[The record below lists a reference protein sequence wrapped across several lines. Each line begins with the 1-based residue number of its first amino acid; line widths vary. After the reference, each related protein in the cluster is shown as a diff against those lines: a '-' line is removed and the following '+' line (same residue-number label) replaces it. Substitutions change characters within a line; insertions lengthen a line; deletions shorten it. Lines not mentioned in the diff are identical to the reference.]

1 MSTAP
6 LRAAMVPV
14 TRQMRAYFAPV
25 NRTSET
31 PTIFDP
37 GLSGLFP
44 LNAPPAPWVDLGWIE
59 NFMRWYDTP
68 TDAVRSGVKSLP
80 TTQFRGALEAKVEF
94 DFLQWGKL
102 QMALAGGSES
112 MNVLAPLSPS
122 NTPAPSGGVPA
133 PGAAVLTGSTAST
146 LVFGT
151 GVASAFAAGSLLAVD
166 VDYAEQTGY
175 VGSGIA
181 AAYVTSAAAVNNDP
195 NYVRRVTFNVGRV
208 AEVTAASVVL
218 AQPLLGG
225 VPTAG
230 ASAQVVVAFVD
241 REGGSFF
248 QEWSALFVAEEESGG
263 RVCFYY
269 PRLSPNPGAGS
280 SGVRWD
286 SAPVGKAQG
295 PGTSRSSS
303 TQASG
308 TLAGLSAG
316 AKSEASL
323 TGKFLREEFA
333 GIARPMSAVSLR
345 ASFLALPFTDTNDG
359 QTVLCYRSFFP
370 AGMAAVY

>member
-1 MSTAP
+1 MSTSP

-25 NRTSET
+25 NRTAET

-37 GLSGLFP
+37 GFSGLFP
-44 LNAPPAPWVDLGWIE
+44 LNLPPAPWVDLGWVE
-59 NFMRWYDTP
+59 DFSRWYGTP
-68 TDAVRSGVKSLP
+68 TDTVRSGALSLP
-80 TTQFRGALEAKVEF
+80 TAQFRGALEARVEF
-94 DFLQWGKL
+94 DFVQWGKL

-112 MNVLAPLSPS
+112 MNVLAPLAGGTSA
-122 NTPAPSGGVPA
+122 APSGGTPA
-133 PGAAVLTGSTAST
+133 PGAAVLAGSTAST

-151 GVASAFAAGSLLAVD
+151 GVASAFAVGAVLAVD
-166 VDYAEQTGY
+166 VDYQQQTGY

-181 AAYVTSAAAVNNDP
+181 GAFVSSAAAVNNDP

-208 AEVTAASVVL
+208 AEVTATSVVL
-218 AQPLLGG
+218 AQPLLAGA
-225 VPTAG
+225 PAAG

-269 PRLSPNPGAGS
+269 PRLSPNPGS
-280 SGVRWD
+280 RSGVGAGANNR
-286 SAPVGKAQG
+286 SLATAGVTRNINSGESSTRAL
-295 PGTSRSSS
+295 SSS
-303 TQASG
+303 ARFVRESF
-308 TLAGLSAG
+308 AEM
-316 AKSEASL
+316 AKP
-323 TGKFLREEFA
+323 
-333 GIARPMSAVSLR
+333 ISAVSLR

-359 QTVLCYRSFFP
+359 QTVLCYRSYFP

>member
-1 MSTAP
+1 MSTTP

-25 NRTSET
+25 NRSTEA

-37 GLSGLFP
+37 GVCGVFS

-59 NFMRWYDTP
+59 NFVRWYDTP
-68 TDAVRSGVKSLP
+68 TDVVRSGAKTLP
-80 TTQFRGALEAKVEF
+80 AAQFRGPLEARVEF
-94 DFLQWGKL
+94 DFRQWGKL
-102 QMALAGGSES
+102 QMALAGGSEH
-112 MNVLAPLSPS
+112 MNVLAPAAGGTS
-122 NTPAPSGGVPA
+122 PAPSGGTPA
-133 PGAAVLTGSTAST
+133 PGAAVLAGSTASE
-146 LVFGT
+146 LVLGS
-151 GVASAFAAGSLLAVD
+151 GVVSSFPAGSLVAVD
-166 VDYAEQTGY
+166 VDYQQQIGY

-181 AAYVTSAAAVNNDP
+181 AAYVSNPAAVKQDP

-208 AEVTAASVVL
+208 AEVTATSVVL

-225 VPTAG
+225 VPSAG

-269 PRLSPNPGAGS
+269 PRLSPNPGAS
-280 SGVRWD
+280 SKKEGTTATGFVRED
-286 SAPVGKAQG
+286 SAEIGKA
-295 PGTSRSSS
+295 
-303 TQASG
+303 
-308 TLAGLSAG
+308 AG
-316 AKSEASL
+316 AASL
-323 TGKFLREEFA
+323 AAL
-333 GIARPMSAVSLR
+333 SLR

-359 QTVLCYRSFFP
+359 QTVLCYRSYFP
-370 AGMAAVY
+370 AGMAAAY